1 MITTKQPQKNFQSNQ
16 QERNKMEPSKEND
29 TCSNSAS
36 IAAATR
42 GAIKTGKAVTG
53 IAKGASL
60 GPYGMAAAG
69 VWQNR
74 KIIGIILVSILF
86 LFFLPIL
93 FLLMLPSL
101 IFGGFETTGEAINN
115 NTIILE
121 HITETEKT
129 IEAILEENY
138 QKVRKEIE
146 QEAALLEEDS
156 TWQITDNFEDI
167 TFEVLQVIAWFC
179 ASETDYEEISI
190 SKLKE
195 KLEPTTFFTYRI
207 ETTTKEVER
216 EEEEEK
222 ESKTVTHYEYIIE
235 YLGVAHIFSL
245 TEEQVSL
252 ATDYAQNLSLFLYD
266 TTYEYG
272 EETYPLNPNLPVDEI
287 GNEAVKL
294 AYTKLGAIYSQARRY
309 EEGYY
314 DCSSLTWRVY
324 RELGIDISYQGVS
337 TASYEG
343 RYIVENQLAI
353 PFEELAP
360 GDLIFYSFD
369 KDDYFLHISHVA
381 IYAGDG
387 YLIDASSSLG
397 RVVYRKVYSK
407 DKIVLCGRPY
417 GKVKQDK
424 GKDSNIE

>member
-1 MITTKQPQKNFQSNQ
+1 
-16 QERNKMEPSKEND
+16 MEPSKEND

-74 KIIGIILVSILF
+74 KIIGMILVSILF

-101 IFGGFETTGEAINN
+101 IFGSFETTGEAINN

-138 QKVRKEIE
+138 EKTKAKIE
-146 QEAALLEEDS
+146 QEASQLGTDITYS
-156 TWQITDNFEDI
+156 ITDNFGDI
-167 TFEVLQVIAWFC
+167 TFETLQVISRFC
-179 ASETDYEEISI
+179 ASENNYEEIQL

-195 KLEPTTFFTYRI
+195 KLRDTDFFTYSVEIKTQEI
-207 ETTTKEVER
+207 ETEISGEKGER
-216 EEEEEK
+216 EEQGKNEI
-222 ESKTVTHYEYIIE
+222 KTITIYEYRID
-235 YLGVAHIFSL
+235 YLGVEQVFPL
-245 TEEQVSL
+245 TEEQISL
-252 ATDYAQNLSLFLYD
+252 ASDYAENLYLFLYD
-266 TTYEYG
+266 TTYNPDDAIQG
-272 EETYPLNPNLPVDEI
+272 DYPFNPNLQADEI
-287 GNEAVKL
+287 GNEAVRL
-294 AYTKLGAIYSQARRY
+294 ALTKLGATYSQARRY

-324 RELGIDISYQGVS
+324 RALGIDISYQGVS

-424 GKDSNIE
+424 GEDSNIE